1 MLEDD
6 PLKKS
11 LIHGYGSRGIA
22 LARLDD
28 LTDDEELNELARRV
42 AFHED
47 DDEDPDTPDQPFT
60 TIKVN
65 LILEVLNSLPGSFF
79 SDYCEVVIKIF
90 TGQFSGSH
98 WSELFW

>member
-28 LTDDEELNELARRV
+28 VTDDEELNDLARRV

-65 LILEVLNSLPGSFF
+65 FRSLKFTSREFF
-79 SDYCEVVIKIF
+79 LHSIMSSRTYV
-90 TGQFSGSH
+90 Q
-98 WSELFW
+98 